1 MKCPNDIF
9 FEVQCKS
16 PDLNFA
22 DVVIAYH
29 AVNFVSIHVELLDY
43 LFYCEVQVAIGGQHV
58 IR

>member
-43 LFYCEVQVAIGGQHV
+43 LFYCEVQVAIGG
-58 IR
+58 